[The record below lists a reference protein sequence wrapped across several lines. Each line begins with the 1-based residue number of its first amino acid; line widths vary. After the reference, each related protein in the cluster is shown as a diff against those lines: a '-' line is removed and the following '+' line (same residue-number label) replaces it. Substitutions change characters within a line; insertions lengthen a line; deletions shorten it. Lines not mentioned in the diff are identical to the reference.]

1 MPTRRND
8 ALDAHLNAYFQIAST
23 GVNRN
28 GTMLTET
35 APAQLRDMLYTVQPI
50 IVPARWLP
58 VVTVN
63 RMFDSASVSFEIA
76 TEEPQEEAGV
86 ESNEELDNFLKEF
99 ALKEVC

>member
-28 GTMLTET
+28 GTMLTE
-35 APAQLRDMLYTVQPI
+35 AALAQLRDMLYTVQPI
-50 IVPARWLP
+50 IVPAS
-58 VVTVN
+58 
-63 RMFDSASVSFEIA
+63 MFDSASVSFEIA
-76 TEEPQEEAGV
+76 TEEPQEEAEV

>member
-28 GTMLTET
+28 GTMLTE
-35 APAQLRDMLYTVQPI
+35 AALAQLRDTLYTVQPI
-50 IVPARWLP
+50 IVHAS
-58 VVTVN
+58 
-63 RMFDSASVSFEIA
+63 MFDSPSVSFEIA
-76 TEEPQEEAGV
+76 TAEPPEEAGV

>member
-8 ALDAHLNAYFQIAST
+8 ALDAHLNAYFQIASA

-28 GTMLTET
+28 GTMLTE
-35 APAQLRDMLYTVQPI
+35 ADLAQLRDMLYTVQPI
-50 IVPARWLP
+50 IVPAS
-58 VVTVN
+58 
-63 RMFDSASVSFEIA
+63 MFDSASVSFEIA

>member
-8 ALDAHLNAYFQIAST
+8 ALDAHLNAYFQIASA

-28 GTMLTET
+28 GTMLIET
-35 APAQLRDMLYTVQPI
+35 ALAQLRDMLYTVQPI
-50 IVPARWLP
+50 IVPAS
-58 VVTVN
+58 
-63 RMFDSASVSFEIA
+63 MFDSASVSFEIA
-76 TEEPQEEAGV
+76 TEEPQEEAEV

>member
-28 GTMLTET
+28 GTMLTE
-35 APAQLRDMLYTVQPI
+35 AALAQLRDMLYTVQPI
-50 IVPARWLP
+50 IVPSS
-58 VVTVN
+58 
-63 RMFDSASVSFEIA
+63 MFDSASVSFEIA

>member
-8 ALDAHLNAYFQIAST
+8 ALNAHLNAYFQIASA

-28 GTMLTET
+28 GTMLTE
-35 APAQLRDMLYTVQPI
+35 AALAQLRDMLYTVRPI
-50 IVPARWLP
+50 IVPAS
-58 VVTVN
+58 
-63 RMFDSASVSFEIA
+63 MFDSASVSFEIA

>member
-8 ALDAHLNAYFQIAST
+8 ALDAHLNAYFQIASA

-28 GTMLTET
+28 GTMLTE
-35 APAQLRDMLYTVQPI
+35 AALAQLRDMLYTVQPI
-50 IVPARWLP
+50 IVPAS
-58 VVTVN
+58 
-63 RMFDSASVSFEIA
+63 MFDSASVSFEIA

-86 ESNEELDNFLKEF
+86 ETNEELDNFLKEF

>member
-28 GTMLTET
+28 GTMLTE
-35 APAQLRDMLYTVQPI
+35 AALAQLRDMLYTVQPI
-50 IVPARWLP
+50 IVPAS
-58 VVTVN
+58 
-63 RMFDSASVSFEIA
+63 MFDSLSVSFEIA
-76 TEEPQEEAGV
+76 TEEPPEEAGV

>member
-8 ALDAHLNAYFQIAST
+8 ALDAHLNAYFQIASA

-28 GTMLTET
+28 GTMLTE
-35 APAQLRDMLYTVQPI
+35 AALAQLRDMLYTIQPI
-50 IVPARWLP
+50 IVPAS
-58 VVTVN
+58 
-63 RMFDSASVSFEIA
+63 MFDSPSVSFEIA
-76 TEEPQEEAGV
+76 TEEPPEEAGV

>member
-8 ALDAHLNAYFQIAST
+8 ALDAYLNKYFRIVST

-28 GTMLTET
+28 GTMLTE
-35 APAQLRDMLYTVQPI
+35 AALAQLRDMLYTVQPI
-50 IVPARWLP
+50 IVPDS
-58 VVTVN
+58 
-63 RMFDSASVSFEIA
+63 MFDSASVSFEIA
-76 TEEPQEEAGV
+76 TEEPQEEAEV

>member
-28 GTMLTET
+28 GTMLTE
-35 APAQLRDMLYTVQPI
+35 AALAQLRDMLYTVQPI
-50 IVPARWLP
+50 IVPAS
-58 VVTVN
+58 
-63 RMFDSASVSFEIA
+63 MFDSASVSFEIA

-99 ALKEVC
+99 ALKEAC

>member
-8 ALDAHLNAYFQIAST
+8 ALDAHLNAYFRISSA

-28 GTMLTET
+28 DIMLSE
-35 APAQLRDMLYTVQPI
+35 AALAQLRDILYAVQPI
-50 IVPARWLP
+50 VVPAS
-58 VVTVN
+58 
-63 RMFDSASVSFEIA
+63 MFDSAPVSFEIA

-99 ALKEVC
+99 VLKEVC

>member
-8 ALDAHLNAYFQIAST
+8 ALDAHFNAYFQIASA

-28 GTMLTET
+28 GTMLTE
-35 APAQLRDMLYTVQPI
+35 AALAQLRDMLYTVQPI
-50 IVPARWLP
+50 VVPAS
-58 VVTVN
+58 
-63 RMFDSASVSFEIA
+63 MFDSASVSFEIA

>member
-8 ALDAHLNAYFQIAST
+8 ALDAYLNEYFQIVSA

-28 GTMLTET
+28 GTMLTE
-35 APAQLRDMLYTVQPI
+35 AALAQLRDMLYTVQPI
-50 IVPARWLP
+50 IVPAS
-58 VVTVN
+58 
-63 RMFDSASVSFEIA
+63 MFDSASVSFEIA
-76 TEEPQEEAGV
+76 TEKPQEEAEV

>member
-8 ALDAHLNAYFQIAST
+8 ALDAHLNAYFQIASA

-28 GTMLTET
+28 GTMLTEE
-35 APAQLRDMLYTVQPI
+35 ALAQLRDMLYTVQPI
-50 IVPARWLP
+50 IVPAS
-58 VVTVN
+58 
-63 RMFDSASVSFEIA
+63 MFDSASVSFEIA
-76 TEEPQEEAGV
+76 TEEPQEEVGV

>member
-28 GTMLTET
+28 GTMLTE
-35 APAQLRDMLYTVQPI
+35 AALAQLRDMLYTVQPI
-50 IVPARWLP
+50 IVPAS
-58 VVTVN
+58 
-63 RMFDSASVSFEIA
+63 MFDSASVSFEIV

>member
-28 GTMLTET
+28 GTMLTE
-35 APAQLRDMLYTVQPI
+35 AALAQLRDMLYTVQPI
-50 IVPARWLP
+50 IVPAS
-58 VVTVN
+58 
-63 RMFDSASVSFEIA
+63 MFDSASVSFEIA

-86 ESNEELDNFLKEF
+86 EINEELDNFLKEF

>member
-28 GTMLTET
+28 GTMLTE
-35 APAQLRDMLYTVQPI
+35 AALAQLRDMLYTVQPI
-50 IVPARWLP
+50 IVPAS
-58 VVTVN
+58 
-63 RMFDSASVSFEIA
+63 MFNSASVSFEIA

>member
-28 GTMLTET
+28 GTMLTE
-35 APAQLRDMLYTVQPI
+35 AALAQLRDMLYTVQPI
-50 IVPARWLP
+50 IVPAS
-58 VVTVN
+58 V
-63 RMFDSASVSFEIA
+63 FDSASVSFEIA

-86 ESNEELDNFLKEF
+86 ESSEELDNFLKEF

>member
-28 GTMLTET
+28 GTMLTE
-35 APAQLRDMLYTVQPI
+35 AALAQLRDMLYTVQPI
-50 IVPARWLP
+50 IVPAS
-58 VVTVN
+58 
-63 RMFDSASVSFEIA
+63 MFDSPSFSFEIA
-76 TEEPQEEAGV
+76 TEEPPEEAGV

>member
-8 ALDAHLNAYFQIAST
+8 ALDAHLNAYFQIASA
-23 GVNRN
+23 R
-28 GTMLTET
+28 LTE
-35 APAQLRDMLYTVQPI
+35 AAFAQLRDMLYAVQPI
-50 IVPARWLP
+50 IVPASML
-58 VVTVN
+58 
-63 RMFDSASVSFEIA
+63 DSASVSFEIA

>member
-28 GTMLTET
+28 GTMLTE
-35 APAQLRDMLYTVQPI
+35 AALAQLRDMLYTVQPI
-50 IVPARWLP
+50 IVPAS
-58 VVTVN
+58 
-63 RMFDSASVSFEIA
+63 MFDSASVSFEIA
-76 TEEPQEEAGV
+76 TEEPQEEVGV

>member
-8 ALDAHLNAYFQIAST
+8 ALDAHLNAYLQISSA
-23 GVNRN
+23 GVNRDS
-28 GTMLTET
+28 TMLAE
-35 APAQLRDMLYTVQPI
+35 AALARLRDIFYTVQPI
-50 IVPARWLP
+50 VVPAS
-58 VVTVN
+58 
-63 RMFDSASVSFEIA
+63 MFDSAPVSFEIA

>member
-8 ALDAHLNAYFQIAST
+8 ALDAHLNAYFQIASA

-28 GTMLTET
+28 GTMLTD
-35 APAQLRDMLYTVQPI
+35 AALAQLRDILYTVQPI
-50 IVPARWLP
+50 IVPAS
-58 VVTVN
+58 
-63 RMFDSASVSFEIA
+63 MFDSASVSFEIA

>member
-28 GTMLTET
+28 GTMLTE
-35 APAQLRDMLYTVQPI
+35 AALAQLRDMLYTVQPI
-50 IVPARWLP
+50 IVPAS
-58 VVTVN
+58 
-63 RMFDSASVSFEIA
+63 MFDSASVSFEIA

>member
-8 ALDAHLNAYFQIAST
+8 ALDAHLNAYFQIASA

-28 GTMLTET
+28 GTMLTE
-35 APAQLRDMLYTVQPI
+35 ADLAQLRDMLYTVQPI
-50 IVPARWLP
+50 IVPAS
-58 VVTVN
+58 
-63 RMFDSASVSFEIA
+63 MFDSASVSFEIA

-86 ESNEELDNFLKEF
+86 EINEELDNFLKEF